1 MHGFDF
7 LVCYL
12 LVGTYASVV
21 DAFHYSYRVEY
32 PLAAA
37 SSNRGLDNLAVEG
50 LVVGLASTN

>member
-1 MHGFDF
+1 M
-7 LVCYL
+7 
-12 LVGTYASVV
+12 VGTFVSVV
-21 DAFHYSYRVEY
+21 DAFHYTYRVEY